1 MEGFLNSLLPNSLY
15 FYNRILKRD
24 YSTLSSITKEDYK
37 KLISRLKKMGLF
49 LPIFINKNNYEF
61 THIEKTNYYTISYQ
75 YNNIKNTTMKV
86 MVLKNMMML
95 DYDDMSLEQ
104 VKKFL
109 EKSNEKYEI
118 YKTFNGY
125 HAYCLSK
132 EYYFR
137 DYKTLQIMKT
147 LGCDELYISYC
158 YNLGVCVRLSKKQN
172 RNEDY
177 VEKYVCSFGNNRERD
192 ILRYL
197 LIEKDKLLE
206 N

>member
-1 MEGFLNSLLPNSLY
+1 MEGFLDSLLPNSLY

-24 YSTLSSITKEDYK
+24 YPNLSNITKEDYK
-37 KLISRLKKMGLF
+37 NLILELKKMGLF
-49 LPIFINKNNYEF
+49 LPVFINKNNYEF
-61 THIEKTNYYTISYQ
+61 TDIEKTKYYTVSDQ
-75 YNNIKNTTMKV
+75 HNKIKNTTMKV

-95 DYDDMSLEQ
+95 DYDGISLEE
-104 VKKFL
+104 VKNFL
-109 EKSNEKYEI
+109 KKSNEKYEI

-132 EYYFR
+132 SYYFR

-158 YNLGVCVRLSKKQN
+158 YNLGVCVRLSKKQD
-172 RNEDY
+172 REEDY
-177 VEKYVCSFGNNRERD
+177 IEEYVCSFGNNNEND
-192 ILRYL
+192 TLRNL
-197 LIEKDKLLE
+197 LIKKDKLLQ